1 MFVFESDEDDSF
13 ELFDLGE
20 EGEEGEEK
28 EDFIGMELNNEEN
41 VNFNVVNKKKIN
53 GSNL

>member
-20 EGEEGEEK
+20 EEEEEK
-28 EDFIGMELNNEEN
+28 EDFIGVELNNEEN

>member
-20 EGEEGEEK
+20 EEEEK